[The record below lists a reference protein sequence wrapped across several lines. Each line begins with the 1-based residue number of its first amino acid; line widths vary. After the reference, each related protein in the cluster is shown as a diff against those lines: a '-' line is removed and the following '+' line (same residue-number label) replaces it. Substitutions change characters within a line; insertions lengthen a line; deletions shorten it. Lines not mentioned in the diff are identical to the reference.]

1 METSQITLSFANVS
15 GKKIEADFDGGTT
28 TSDGGVLLLR
38 QAEART
44 GIVNRLVGAM
54 SDRRHQ
60 SYIDHTY
67 TDLIRQRVFQ
77 IACGYEDANDSDDLR
92 SDPGLKIAC
101 ERLPLTGDDL
111 ASQPTMSRLEN
122 SVTRSDLYRMGEA
135 LLETFIESYDKPP
148 KKLILDI
155 DDTDDPTHGSQ
166 QLTLFHAY
174 YDEYCYLPIHLY
186 EGETGKLIT
195 TLLRPGRRIRG
206 REAAAILKRVLDHLI
221 MVWPKTKI
229 TLRGDSH
236 FSTPEVHDLCD
247 GYGID
252 FILGQAINKK
262 LKALGEPLME
272 LAAALAEQTDEPVRL
287 FDRFDYRAGSWSRPR
302 IIIYKAEITQG
313 KTNPRFVV
321 TNIRNRTPR
330 FLYEKVYCARGRI
343 GRLHQESQDLP
354 ALRPDVLPSLSSQ
367 SVPSL
372 PAQRRLRACARDQT
386 YRYARHPMDDV
397 QLRYDPTPRPQ
408 NRRQSAGA
416 SHQDSLSLSDVV
428 SPQGL
433 DEDDRPQP
441 RHGVNAHTDGDVQK
455 IDHQHDQGITSL
467 KRKAIRPDTATSDH
481 ETRTR
486 QSQLSEK
493 RLRVP
498 SSNGSRSNSANS

>member
-148 KKLILDI
+148 RKLILDI

-174 YDEYCYLPIHLY
+174 HDEYCYLPIHLY
-186 EGETGKLIT
+186 EGGTGKLIT

-287 FDRFDYRAGSWSRPR
+287 FDSFDYRAGSWSRPR

-321 TNIRNRTPR
+321 TNIRNRTPK
-330 FLYEKVYCARGRI
+330 FLYEKVYCARGRMEGFIKNHKTFLHSDRTSCHRFPANQFRLFLHSAAYVLVHAIKHI
-343 GRLHQESQDLP
+343 GMQGTQWTTSNFD
-354 ALRPDVLPSLSSQ
+354 
-367 SVPSL
+367 
-372 PAQRRLRACARDQT
+372 T
-386 YRYARHPMDDV
+386 I
-397 QLRYDPTPRPQ
+397 QLRVLKIGARVREQATRIRFHFPTSYP
-408 NRRQSAGA
+408 
-416 SHQDSLSLSDVV
+416 
-428 SPQGL
+428 
-433 DEDDRPQP
+433 
-441 RHGVNAHTDGDVQK
+441 
-455 IDHQHDQGITSL
+455 L
-467 KRKAIRPDTATSDH
+467 KDLMKTIVLNLDTA
-481 ETRTR
+481 
-486 QSQLSEK
+486 
-493 RLRVP
+493 
-498 SSNGSRSNSANS
+498 

>member
-272 LAAALAEQTDEPVRL
+272 PSAHHHLQSGDHARKDQPAFCRYEHPQSNAQVSLRESL
-287 FDRFDYRAGSWSRPR
+287 LRPR
-302 IIIYKAEITQG
+302 TH
-313 KTNPRFVV
+313 
-321 TNIRNRTPR
+321 
-330 FLYEKVYCARGRI
+330 

-367 SVPSL
+367 PIPSL

-386 YRYARHPMDDV
+386 YRYGTQWTTSNFDTI
-397 QLRYDPTPRPQ
+397 QLRVLKIGARVREQATRIRFHFPTSYP
-408 NRRQSAGA
+408 
-416 SHQDSLSLSDVV
+416 
-428 SPQGL
+428 
-433 DEDDRPQP
+433 
-441 RHGVNAHTDGDVQK
+441 
-455 IDHQHDQGITSL
+455 L
-467 KRKAIRPDTATSDH
+467 KDLMKTIVLNLDTA
-481 ETRTR
+481 
-486 QSQLSEK
+486 
-493 RLRVP
+493 
-498 SSNGSRSNSANS
+498 

>member
-122 SVTRSDLYRMGEA
+122 SVTRSDLYRMGKA

-148 KKLILDI
+148 RKLILDI

-287 FDRFDYRAGSWSRPR
+287 FDSFDYRAGSWSRPR
-302 IIIYKAEITQG
+302 IIIYKAEIT
-313 KTNPRFVV
+313 K
-321 TNIRNRTPR
+321 
-330 FLYEKVYCARGRI
+330 E
-343 GRLHQESQDLP
+343 
-354 ALRPDVLPSLSSQ
+354 RPTRV
-367 SVPSL
+367 
-372 PAQRRLRACARDQT
+372 
-386 YRYARHPMDDV
+386 
-397 QLRYDPTPRPQ
+397 
-408 NRRQSAGA
+408 
-416 SHQDSLSLSDVV
+416 LSLRTSAIERPSFFTRKSTAPADAWKASSRITRPSCTPTGRPAIAFQPTNSV
-428 SPQGL
+428 SSCTAPPTCLCTRSNISVCKAPNGR
-433 DEDDRPQP
+433 RP
-441 RHGVNAHTDGDVQK
+441 
-455 IDHQHDQGITSL
+455 TS
-467 KRKAIRPDTATSDH
+467 I
-481 ETRTR
+481 
-486 QSQLSEK
+486 
-493 RLRVP
+493 
-498 SSNGSRSNSANS
+498 RSNSASSKSAPECGSKPPGFAFTFRRRIPSRT

>member
-122 SVTRSDLYRMGEA
+122 SVTRSDLYRMEEA

-247 GYGID
+247 AYDVD
-252 FILGQAINKK
+252 FILGQANNKK
-262 LKALGEPLME
+262 LKALGAPLME
-272 LAAALAEQTDEPVRL
+272 QAAALAQQTEEPVRL
-287 FDRFDYRAGSWSRPR
+287 FDSFDYRAGSWSRPR

-321 TNIRNRTPR
+321 TNIRNRTPK
-330 FLYEKVYCARGRI
+330 FLYEKVYCARGRMEGFIKNHKTFLHSDRTSCHRFPANQFRLFLHSAAYVLLHAIKHI
-343 GRLHQESQDLP
+343 GMQGTQWTTSNFD
-354 ALRPDVLPSLSSQ
+354 
-367 SVPSL
+367 
-372 PAQRRLRACARDQT
+372 T
-386 YRYARHPMDDV
+386 I
-397 QLRYDPTPRPQ
+397 QLRVLKIGARVREQATRIRFHFPTSYP
-408 NRRQSAGA
+408 
-416 SHQDSLSLSDVV
+416 
-428 SPQGL
+428 
-433 DEDDRPQP
+433 
-441 RHGVNAHTDGDVQK
+441 
-455 IDHQHDQGITSL
+455 L
-467 KRKAIRPDTATSDH
+467 KDLMKTIVLNLDTA
-481 ETRTR
+481 
-486 QSQLSEK
+486 
-493 RLRVP
+493 
-498 SSNGSRSNSANS
+498 

>member
-1 METSQITLSFANVS
+1 MGSSQITLSFASIS
-15 GKKIEADFDGGTT
+15 GRKIEADFDGGTT
-28 TSDGGVLLLR
+28 TSDGGALLLR
-38 QAEART
+38 QAESKI
-44 GIVNRLVGAM
+44 GIVDRIVGALC
-54 SDRRHQ
+54 DRRHQ

-67 TDLIRQRVFQ
+67 IDLIKQRVFQ
-77 IACGYEDANDSDDLR
+77 IACGYEDANDSNDLR
-92 SDPGLKIAC
+92 SDPGLKAAC

-148 KKLILDI
+148 RKLILDI

-287 FDRFDYRAGSWSRPR
+287 FDSFDYRAGSWSRPR

-321 TNIRNRTPR
+321 TNIRNRTPK
-330 FLYEKVYCARGRI
+330 FLYEKVYCARGRMEGFIKNHKTFLHSDRTSCHRFPANQFRLFLHSAAYVLVHAIKHI
-343 GRLHQESQDLP
+343 GMQGTQWTTSNFD
-354 ALRPDVLPSLSSQ
+354 
-367 SVPSL
+367 
-372 PAQRRLRACARDQT
+372 T
-386 YRYARHPMDDV
+386 I
-397 QLRYDPTPRPQ
+397 QLRVLKIGARVREQATRIRFHFPTSYP
-408 NRRQSAGA
+408 
-416 SHQDSLSLSDVV
+416 
-428 SPQGL
+428 
-433 DEDDRPQP
+433 
-441 RHGVNAHTDGDVQK
+441 
-455 IDHQHDQGITSL
+455 L
-467 KRKAIRPDTATSDH
+467 KDLMKTIVLNLDTA
-481 ETRTR
+481 
-486 QSQLSEK
+486 
-493 RLRVP
+493 
-498 SSNGSRSNSANS
+498 

>member
-1 METSQITLSFANVS
+1 MENSQITLSFASIS
-15 GKKIEADFDGGTT
+15 GRKIEADFDGGTT
-28 TSDGGVLLLR
+28 TSDGGALLLR
-38 QAEART
+38 QAESKI
-44 GIVNRLVGAM
+44 GIVDRIVGALC
-54 SDRRHQ
+54 DRRHQ

-67 TDLIRQRVFQ
+67 IDLIKQRVFQ
-77 IACGYEDANDSDDLR
+77 IACGYEDANDSNDLR
-92 SDPGLKIAC
+92 SDPGLKAAC

-111 ASQPTMSRLEN
+111 ASQPTMSRLET
-122 SVTRSDLYRMGEA
+122 SVSRTDLYRIALA
-135 LLETFIESYDKPP
+135 LLEPFIESYDQPP
-148 KKLILDI
+148 RKIILDI
-155 DDTDDPTHGSQ
+155 DDTDDATHGAQ
-166 QLTLFHAY
+166 QLSLFHAY
-174 YDEYCYLPIHLY
+174 HDESCYMPVHLY
-186 EGETGKLIT
+186 EGGTGKLIT
-195 TLLRPGRRIRG
+195 AILRPGRRIRG
-206 REAAAILKRVLDHLI
+206 REAAAILKRVLDHIL
-221 MVWPKTKI
+221 MAWPQVQI

-236 FSTPEVHDLCD
+236 FSAPEVHDLCD
-247 GYGID
+247 AYDVD
-252 FILGQAINKK
+252 FILGQANNKK
-262 LKALGEPLME
+262 LKALGAPLME
-272 LAAALAEQTDEPVRL
+272 QAAALAQQTEEPVRL
-287 FDRFDYRAGSWSRPR
+287 FTSFDYRAGSWSRPR

-321 TNIRNRTPR
+321 TNIRNRTPK
-330 FLYEKVYCARGRI
+330 FLYEKVYCARGRMEGFIKNHKTFLHSDRTSCHRFPANQFRLFLHSAAYVLLHAIKHI
-343 GRLHQESQDLP
+343 GMQG
-354 ALRPDVLPSLSSQ
+354 
-367 SVPSL
+367 
-372 PAQRRLRACARDQT
+372 T
-386 YRYARHPMDDV
+386 PMDDV

-416 SHQDSLSLSDVV
+416 SHQDPLSLSDVV

-493 RLRVP
+493 RLRAT

>member
-1 METSQITLSFANVS
+1 MENSQITLSFASIS
-15 GKKIEADFDGGTT
+15 GRKIEADFDGGTT
-28 TSDGGVLLLR
+28 TSDGGALLLR
-38 QAEART
+38 QAESKI
-44 GIVNRLVGAM
+44 GIVDRIVGALC
-54 SDRRHQ
+54 DRRHQ

-67 TDLIRQRVFQ
+67 IDLIKQRVFQ
-77 IACGYEDANDSDDLR
+77 IACGYEDANDSNDLR
-92 SDPGLKIAC
+92 SDPGLKAAC

-122 SVTRSDLYRMGEA
+122 SVSRTDLYRIALA
-135 LLETFIESYDKPP
+135 LLETFIESYDQPP
-148 KKLILDI
+148 RKIILDI
-155 DDTDDPTHGSQ
+155 DDTDDATHGAQ
-166 QLTLFHAY
+166 QLSLFHAY
-174 YDEYCYLPIHLY
+174 HDESCYMPVHLY
-186 EGETGKLIT
+186 EGGTGKLIT
-195 TLLRPGRRIRG
+195 AILRPGRRIRG
-206 REAAAILKRVLDHLI
+206 REAAAILKRVLDHIL
-221 MVWPKTKI
+221 MAWPQVQI

-236 FSTPEVHDLCD
+236 FSAPEVHDLCD
-247 GYGID
+247 AYDVD
-252 FILGQAINKK
+252 FILGQANNKK
-262 LKALGEPLME
+262 LKALGAPLME
-272 LAAALAEQTDEPVRL
+272 QAAALAQQTEEPVRL
-287 FDRFDYRAGSWSRPR
+287 FTSFDYRAGSWSRPR

-321 TNIRNRTPR
+321 TNIRNRTPK
-330 FLYEKVYCARGRI
+330 FLYEKVYCARGRMEGFI
-343 GRLHQESQDLP
+343 KESQNLP

-416 SHQDSLSLSDVV
+416 SHQDPLSLSDVV

-486 QSQLSEK
+486 QSQLREK
-493 RLRVP
+493 RLRAT